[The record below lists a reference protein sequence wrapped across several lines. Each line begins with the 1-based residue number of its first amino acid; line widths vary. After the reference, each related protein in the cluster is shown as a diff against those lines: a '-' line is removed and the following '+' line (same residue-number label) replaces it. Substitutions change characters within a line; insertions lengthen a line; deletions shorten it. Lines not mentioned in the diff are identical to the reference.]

1 PERVPYR
8 PVVGFQPRISD
19 AEIITLAVM
28 GALRGHT
35 NESQWLRHAKT
46 HLTSY
51 FPYIPNQPGYN
62 KRLRKLA
69 ETIDWVR
76 GRLARSTDAW
86 SDGVWLADST
96 PVETAR
102 SRPTVKRTDLAG
114 DAQYG
119 YCASHTRY
127 FYGFRLHLLATL
139 SGLVVGY
146 ALTGAKA
153 DERATLLSILSG
165 LERRPGQT
173 LIADMGYHGRGFE
186 QALAS
191 EDIVLIRKA
200 RKRERPRPGARFLKP
215 LRQVI
220 ESVNATL
227 KTQLDIERLRAKT
240 IRGLIS
246 RVATQLLALTAAVW
260 HNERSGAPV
269 LRSLTAYDH

>member
-1 PERVPYR
+1 
-8 PVVGFQPRISD
+8 
-19 AEIITLAVM
+19 M

-35 NESQWLRHAKT
+35 NESQWVRHAKT
-46 HLTSY
+46 HLTGY

-62 KRLRKLA
+62 KRLRALA

-76 GRLARSTDAW
+76 GRLARATDAW
-86 SDGVWLADST
+86 SDGVWVAGPT

-102 SRPTVKRTDLAG
+102 SRPTVKRTGLAG

-127 FYGFRLHLLATL
+127 FHGFRLHLLATL
-139 SGLVVGY
+139 CGLVVGY

-153 DERATLLSILSG
+153 DERETLIGILSG

-173 LIADMGYHGRGFE
+173 LIADMGYHGRAFE
-186 QALAS
+186 QALAG
-191 EDIVLIRKA
+191 EDIVLLRKA

-215 LRQVI
+215 LRQTI

-227 KTQLDIERLRAKT
+227 KTQLDIEHLRAKT
-240 IRGLIS
+240 IRGLIT
-246 RVATQLLALTAAVW
+246 RVATQLLALTAAIW